1 MRTGRGEGTAAGSN
15 KGTDR
20 KQPSCQGEGDP
31 HVPCSTIS
39 ARPINWHAQGLLFRW
54 VDPGGSGENRRL
66 RDDALKA
73 DGMGGERSIERDSA
87 LLGPCRSGAI
97 VDCGRSHEADSA
109 VTVFVVVPVEE
120 LLAVSASV
128 LNRAETIGEVGSVL
142 QGFEL
147 RLGVRIVIRDMRAAV
162 GLTQYKLSALAPLT
176 WDYLRLMSTPN
187 HRRHFGGVR
196 RTGRLIVM
204 RFGLWLDFRGT
215 RPVFH
220 RRVGRTFCEAH
231 CTSVST
237 ARNWKRDIAVT

>member
-1 MRTGRGEGTAAGSN
+1 MLATVKVRPGEAGVCGRAGATADLDGVCARRRDVRAGRGEGTAAGSN

-162 GLTQYKLSALAPLT
+162 GLGRRS
-176 WDYLRLMSTPN
+176 RSSSTP
-187 HRRHFGGVR
+187 
-196 RTGRLIVM
+196 
-204 RFGLWLDFRGT
+204 
-215 RPVFH
+215 
-220 RRVGRTFCEAH
+220 
-231 CTSVST
+231 
-237 ARNWKRDIAVT
+237 